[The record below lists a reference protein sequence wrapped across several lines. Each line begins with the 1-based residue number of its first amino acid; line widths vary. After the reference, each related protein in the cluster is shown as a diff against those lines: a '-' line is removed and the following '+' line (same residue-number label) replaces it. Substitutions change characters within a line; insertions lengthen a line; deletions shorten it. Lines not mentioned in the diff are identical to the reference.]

1 MAAAESSSVEYVW
14 MGQSVPSCVPIL
26 VEEPPEWDF
35 RGGFFVVSCP
45 RTGVC
50 RAYPPGLFFKTLAG
64 MAEIARQYRFG
75 EGEVVAFPKLGVAA
89 EH

>member
-1 MAAAESSSVEYVW
+1 MA
-14 MGQSVPSCVPIL
+14 QSVPVSPPIL
-26 VEEPPEWDF
+26 VEEVPEWDF
-35 RGGFFVVSCP
+35 RAGFFIVSCR

-50 RAYPPGLFFKTLAG
+50 RAYPPSLFFQTLAG